1 MSKELDYINEKIK
14 DLEFKI
20 EHPREYQISPLGKV
34 RINDGAVFKEE
45 LEILKSIKQRL
56 EAIDNASTSEAME
69 CLENLCDEFPILKKD
84 YKIIN
89 RALLKAQEQEKVLK
103 IIKKKKVNIDLLYA
117 SSIVEQYNDEL
128 VRVYGMWF
136 VKDRQLTKD
145 EFDALK
151 RVL

>member
-1 MSKELDYINEKIK
+1 MSKELEALNKIQHDFGQLK
-14 DLEFKI
+14 GQELVNCYETIFK
-20 EHPREYQISPLGKV
+20 G
-34 RINDGAVFKEE
+34 
-45 LEILKSIKQRL
+45 LKRL
-56 EAIDNASTSEAME
+56 EAIDNASPSEA
-69 CLENLCDEFPILKKD
+69 LEELEKIKNRYDMLEIKYVFGNPEEKPIPLLNFNTIKQ
-84 YKIIN
+84 
-89 RALLKAQEQEKVLK
+89 ALLKAQEQEKVLK